1 MKKSKFFFLFM
12 FLLAFI
18 FTGTYFA
25 GKAFAFQGMQNHNFM
40 GHKFMRRG
48 KMNMWMRIGMF
59 NVFMLKKKLHLNQ
72 NQFHQIMLFK
82 RQEFKAFK
90 SNMGNFGNPLLAAMK
105 SGTFDK
111 SVFVSGI
118 TNKVKNMAEIKAN
131 FFQKF
136 FSVLT
141 PKQRNEFVQMM
152 KNRIAYKIKRLE
164 FMKKMLNKKIKA
176 MKENM
181 SE

>member
-1 MKKSKFFFLFM
+1 
-12 FLLAFI
+12 
-18 FTGTYFA
+18 
-25 GKAFAFQGMQNHNFM
+25 
-40 GHKFMRRG
+40 
-48 KMNMWMRIGMF
+48 MNMGMGMGMF
-59 NVFMLKKKLHLNQ
+59 NVFALKKKLHLNK

-82 RQEFKAFK
+82 RQEFKTFR
-90 SNMGNFGNPLLAAMK
+90 SNMGNFRNPLLEAMK
-105 SGTFDK
+105 SGTFNK
-111 SVFVSGI
+111 SVFVSSI

-136 FSVLT
+136 FNVLT

-152 KNRIAYKIKRLE
+152 KNRIDNKIKRLE

>member
-12 FLLAFI
+12 FLSAFI

-25 GKAFAFQGMQNHNFM
+25 GNASAFQGMQKNNLM
-40 GHKFMRRG
+40 RHKFMCRG
-48 KMNMWMRIGMF
+48 KMNMGMGMGMF
-59 NVFMLKKKLHLNQ
+59 NVFALKKKLHLNK
-72 NQFHQIMLFK
+72 NQVHQIMMFK

-90 SNMGNFGNPLLAAMK
+90 SNMGNFRNPLLSAIK
-105 SGTFDK
+105 SGTFNK
-111 SVFVSGI
+111 NVFVSNI

-136 FSVLT
+136 FNVLT
-141 PKQRNEFVQMM
+141 PQQRNEFVQMM
-152 KNRIAYKIKRLE
+152 KKRIGNKIKRLE

-176 MKENM
+176 MKENL